1 MLSFEN
7 DYSEGAHEK
16 ILQRFMETNLEKVS
30 GYGSDPYCESAKQ
43 KIREACECPQ
53 ADVYFLTGGTQTNA
67 VVISSMLKSYEG
79 VVAAQTGHVAC
90 HEAGAIEYSGHKV
103 ITVPQYKGKMKAE
116 DLKNCLKTFWDDE
129 SHEHMVFPGMVYISH
144 PTEYGTLYT
153 KAELEE
159 ISSVCRSYNIPLF
172 LDGARLGY
180 GLMSEETD
188 VTLPMIA
195 KYCDVFYIGGT
206 KVGALCGEAVVF
218 LGNRTPKHFL
228 TLIKQRGALLAKG
241 RLLGIQ
247 FDTLFTDNL
256 YFEISRHAIAMA
268 DYLKKGLA
276 EKGCR
281 FYLDSPT
288 NQQFV
293 ILENRKM
300 TELKKEVKFSFWEKY
315 DEKITKRMSGRRVCS
330 KCANSYH
337 IEYKK
342 PAKDGICDACG
353 GELVQRKDDA
363 PETVLARLAEYHQMT
378 EPLKDFYDKLGK
390 LVVVECQEKVA
401 QTTALVYAALE
412 D

>member
-67 VVISSMLKSYEG
+67 VVISSMLESYEG

-153 KAELEE
+153 KKELEE
-159 ISSVCRSYNIPLF
+159 ISEVCHKYELPLF

-180 GLMSEETD
+180 GLVSPEAD
-188 VTLPMIA
+188 VTLEDIA
-195 KYCDVFYIGGT
+195 RCTDVFYIGGT

-218 LGNRTPKHFL
+218 TKKAPKHFM
-228 TLIKQRGALLAKG
+228 TMVKQQGALLAKG

-247 FDTLFTDNL
+247 FDTLFTDDL
-256 YFEISRHAIAMA
+256 YTKISKNAIETAMK
-268 DYLKKGLA
+268 LKKALQ
-276 EKGCR
+276 EKGYQL
-281 FYLDSPT
+281 YLDSPT

-293 ILENRKM
+293 VLENK
-300 TELKKEVKFSFWEKY
+300 KKEELGKKVQFDFWEKY
-315 DEKITKRMSGRRVCS
+315 DEDHTVIRFATSWGTKMEDID
-330 KCANSYH
+330 AL
-337 IEYKK
+337 IE
-342 PAKDGICDACG
+342 
-353 GELVQRKDDA
+353 L
-363 PETVLARLAEYHQMT
+363 L
-378 EPLKDFYDKLGK
+378 
-390 LVVVECQEKVA
+390 
-401 QTTALVYAALE
+401 
-412 D
+412 